1 MGSGHCVNCYSMAH
15 TKQTARISTGGKPP
29 KKQPPSIAARQS
41 RIAPAPVPMK
51 PSFMLKTYRSAKVG
65 AKVLQKSCKVII
77 PTVFLKSCNVVTT
90 VSPKSTNAPGMELV
104 EAFSNV
110 GFETKSIPKHSGG
123 DEGKGFN

>member
-1 MGSGHCVNCYSMAH
+1 MAH

-51 PSFMLKTYRSAKVG
+51 PSLKLKTYRSA
-65 AKVLQKSCKVII
+65 
-77 PTVFLKSCNVVTT
+77 T
-90 VSPKSTNAPGMELV
+90 VSPKSTDAPAMELV

-110 GFETKSIPKHSGG
+110 GFETIRKHSGG
-123 DEGKGFN
+123 DEGMELVESLKNMGFN